1 MTLSRMVHKQEL
13 RSDLLSIWI
22 SSAVR
27 CTFLYS
33 LRLRGRVPPRSQHL
47 LLEASDVAVALLQLK
62 SNELFPSRY
71 KSPQR
76 VSVAAQY
83 WPTSS
88 SPFFFF
94 SSSSSFFPCLST
106 CSINHTPGGMAAFAS
121 GCHERSCLLYARQ
134 QALQ

>member
-1 MTLSRMVHKQEL
+1 MVHKQEP
-13 RSDLLSIWI
+13 RSDLLSIRI

-33 LRLRGRVPPRSQHL
+33 LRLCGHVPPWSP
-47 LLEASDVAVALLQLK
+47 AAPSGSADVAVALLRLK

-94 SSSSSFFPCLST
+94 SSSSFFPCLST